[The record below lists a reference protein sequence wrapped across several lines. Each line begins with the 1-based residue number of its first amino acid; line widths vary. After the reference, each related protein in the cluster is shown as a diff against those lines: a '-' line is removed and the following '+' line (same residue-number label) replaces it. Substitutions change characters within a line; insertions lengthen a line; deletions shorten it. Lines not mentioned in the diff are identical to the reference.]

1 MRRDKMKKYV
11 IVGGGVASVG
21 CIEGIRSVDKEG
33 EITLIARENVLPYCR
48 PLISYYLEG
57 KTDFEKMNYRPESF
71 YKENGCRVLFGQ
83 ASELDAAKKTLRVDG
98 KSVSYDSLCVATG
111 SVPFVPPFE
120 GLDTVPVKTSF
131 MTEKDAEFLD
141 AHIRKD
147 SRVLIVGAGLIGL
160 KCAEGIAERV
170 SSVVVC
176 DLADRVLSSILDEE
190 CAVRMQKALE
200 EKGVK
205 FYLRNSVQS
214 FDKTKAILQDG
225 TEVSFDILVTAVGV
239 RAEISLVKGV
249 VKTERGIL
257 TDTRQKT
264 SENDIYAAG
273 DCCQGYD
280 ASVEQNRVLAIFPN
294 AFMQGFV
301 AGVNMAGGNATY
313 GNGIPLNAIGFFGL
327 HALTAGSYDG
337 EMLEEKDEKHIKRL
351 FIRNDR
357 LVGFMLIGE
366 FSRAGI
372 LTSLIREKTPLSSVD
387 WEKLK
392 NIPVLS
398 AFPVEKRKTILG
410 GVI

>member
-1 MRRDKMKKYV
+1 MKIYV

-33 EITLIARENVLPYCR
+33 EITLVARENVLPYCR
-48 PLISYYLEG
+48 PLVSYYMEG
-57 KTDFEKMNYRPESF
+57 KTDFEKMAYRPEGF

-83 ASELDAAKKTLRVDG
+83 ARELDATKKTLRVG
-98 KSVSYDSLCVATG
+98 NESVSYDSLCVATG
-111 SVPFVPPFE
+111 SVPFVPLFE
-120 GLDTVPVKTSF
+120 GLNTVPVKTSF
-131 MTEKDAEFLD
+131 MTEKDAAFLD
-141 AHIRKD
+141 ARIRKD

-176 DLADRVLSSILDEE
+176 DLADRVLSSILDVE
-190 CAVRMQKALE
+190 CAARMQKALE
-200 EKGVK
+200 ERGVK
-205 FYLRNSVQS
+205 FYLKNSVRK
-214 FDKTKAILQDG
+214 FDGTKAILQDG

-239 RAEISLVKGV
+239 RPEISLVKGV
-249 VKTERGIL
+249 VETERGIL
-257 TDTRQKT
+257 ADTNQRT
-264 SENDIYAAG
+264 NENDIYAAG

-280 ASVEQNRVLAIFPN
+280 SSVGQNRVLAVFPG
-294 AFMQGFV
+294 AYMQGFV
-301 AGVNMAGGNATY
+301 AGVNMAGGSATY
-313 GNGIPLNAIGFFGL
+313 DEGIPLNAVGFFGL

-357 LVGFMLIGE
+357 LIGFMLIGE

-372 LTSLIREKTPLSSVD
+372 LTSLIRDKTPLSSID
-387 WEKLK
+387 WEKMK

-398 AFPVEKRKTILG
+398 AFSVEKRKTILG
-410 GVI
+410 GVV